1 MLHRFTKAAG
11 VLLLVATGRTC
22 LSNDTPW
29 LDVPF
34 VRQVKSGCGSAA
46 IAMVMQYWVKHQ
58 PRIDLAAADAERINK
73 ALPPSSKGLYGK
85 ELKQYLETHSFT
97 AFVFNG
103 TLSDLRDHASKG
115 RPVIVCLGFN
125 RLLAS
130 LHYVVVVGISEDE
143 LFLNDPA
150 RGKLVRE
157 EKAAFL
163 RAWKTTGNWALLAV
177 PRPAP

>member
-1 MLHRFTKAAG
+1 MRLLF
-11 VLLLVATGRTC
+11 LLLLAGN
-22 LSNDTPW
+22 LALFAW
-29 LDVPF
+29 W
-34 VRQVKSGCGSAA
+34 
-46 IAMVMQYWVKHQ
+46 QYYA
-58 PRIDLAAADAERINK
+58 PADAASDPEPQRRQLSPEKIR
-73 ALPPSSKGLYGK
+73 LLDGK
-85 ELKQYLETHSFT
+85 ELKRYLEAHSFT

-103 TLSDLRDHASKG
+103 TQSDLRDHASKG

-125 RLLAS
+125 RPLAS
-130 LHYVVVVGISEDE
+130 LHYVVVVGVSEDE